1 MGKIG
6 EAVKCANEGCN
17 NIFIRK
23 TSSAK
28 YCSEECKRDAIN
40 RKRREERHGKSNFT
54 PGVSH
59 CAYCGKEFW
68 QKFKNNIYCCDKCC
82 RRALRERDKK
92 IKLTAKKSIRK
103 VSANTQEKNTKNTVP
118 KIMPKALFV
127 RKLSNDLF
135 WTHKY

>member
-6 EAVKCANEGCN
+6 EAVKCANEGCD

-28 YCSEECKRDAIN
+28 YCCEECKRDAIN
-40 RKRREERHGKSNFT
+40 RKRREKRHGRSNFI

-82 RRALRERDKK
+82 RRALRKREKK
-92 IKLTAKKSIRK
+92 IKLTTKNPIRK
-103 VSANTQEKNTKNTVP
+103 ISQEKILFQKT
-118 KIMPKALFV
+118 MPKELFI
-127 RKLSNDLF
+127 RRLSNDLF
-135 WTHKY
+135 WAHK